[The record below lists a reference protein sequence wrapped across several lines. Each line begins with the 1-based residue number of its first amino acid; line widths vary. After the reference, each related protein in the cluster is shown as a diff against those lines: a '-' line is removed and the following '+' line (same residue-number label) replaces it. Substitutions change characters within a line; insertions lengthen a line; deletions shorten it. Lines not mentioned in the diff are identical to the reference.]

1 MSQENVEIVRR
12 GFTATMDED
21 WDTALGRLDPEV
33 EVYDFDLPD
42 ATAVEHGHEGW
53 FAWLERWSAAWDTWR
68 VEDLEIRPAGG
79 DQVVA
84 LFRMIAKGR
93 SSGIEV
99 DRLDAITYRIRDGKI
114 VRMAYYN
121 DQEQA
126 LEAVG
131 MSE

>member
-1 MSQENVEIVRR
+1 MSQANVEIVRR
-12 GFTATMDED
+12 GFTATIEED
-21 WDTALGRLDPEV
+21 WDTALGTLDPDAEIH
-33 EVYDFDLPD
+33 DFDVPD
-42 ATAVEHGHEGW
+42 AGVEHGHDGY
-53 FAWLERWSAAWDTWR
+53 FAWLEGWSASWETWR
-68 VEDLEIRPAGG
+68 VEDVEIRAAGG

-114 VRMAYYN
+114 VRMEYYN

-131 MSE
+131 LSE